1 MKKNKKLALQ
11 ISAIVTLLFIVTITL
26 IGYIVVTKTKK
37 MYLESNNRDILKEVN
52 EYKDLFV
59 NPEIVGTMLDY
70 WQAHPE
76 EISGPRSP
84 EAESILSEIKYS
96 TDNARLTDK
105 ATLEWMDPAIRTAF
119 FKAVYD
125 YNTSFFQAKCNKGE
139 FVEMNCLA
147 LRKDDERNDQSE
159 DDLCLLFYC
168 NEESGET
175 DMHGLGEYLS
185 MQDDYSVFRTLLNGK
200 YGVDYGDLVCQE
212 LKSDDLNK
220 LYYLAAAPVVA
231 DGELQYVLVFAY
243 DWSSF
248 AEILNV
254 NLHSIILWGGIGLV
268 VTNVLLILF
277 IYFRAVRPT
286 VKVNDGVREYMKTKD
301 SAAIAEKMNA
311 IGQKN
316 EIGRLADSISEL
328 AREIDRYTSDIARL
342 TGEKERV
349 EAELNLAAK
358 IQLSALP
365 ATFPAFPEHDEFDL
379 YASMTP
385 AKNVGGDFYDFFF
398 LDETHLGLVIADVS
412 DKGVPAALFMMMA
425 KILIKS
431 CAMTEPSPAAVL
443 ARTNKNLC
451 ENNRNKMF
459 VTVWFGVLDI
469 TTGHVTAANAGH
481 EYPMIRKNGGG
492 FEILKDSHDFVVG
505 LRKNKEYHDYE
516 FDLAPGDTLFLY
528 TDGAAEA
535 ADSALQQF
543 GTERMLAALN
553 EAPDA
558 GPEQLL
564 GNMKAAIDRFVG
576 DAPQF
581 DDLTMLAIKIQKT
594 GRKTP

>member
-1 MKKNKKLALQ
+1 
-11 ISAIVTLLFIVTITL
+11 
-26 IGYIVVTKTKK
+26 
-37 MYLESNNRDILKEVN
+37 
-52 EYKDLFV
+52 
-59 NPEIVGTMLDY
+59 
-70 WQAHPE
+70 
-76 EISGPRSP
+76 
-84 EAESILSEIKYS
+84 
-96 TDNARLTDK
+96 
-105 ATLEWMDPAIRTAF
+105 
-119 FKAVYD
+119 
-125 YNTSFFQAKCNKGE
+125 
-139 FVEMNCLA
+139 
-147 LRKDDERNDQSE
+147 
-159 DDLCLLFYC
+159 
-168 NEESGET
+168 
-175 DMHGLGEYLS
+175 
-185 MQDDYSVFRTLLNGK
+185 
-200 YGVDYGDLVCQE
+200 
-212 LKSDDLNK
+212 
-220 LYYLAAAPVVA
+220 
-231 DGELQYVLVFAY
+231 VLVFAY

-328 AREIDRYTSDIARL
+328 AREIDRHTSDIARL